1 MTHSGKRRRR
11 LWGPVGVAL
20 LVVALASALTA
31 TSALGR
37 GAASMTP
44 IKIGILSDC
53 QGAFGAFYDQDIA
66 GAIAAFSEYAG
77 ARPKN
82 PRKPSAGMVGGRIG
96 THPIQIVGFGCG
108 NDRADKAIVETRR
121 LMEQLDADIMIG
133 PLSGDEAIAVAN
145 YAKAHPTKTFVN
157 GTAGSQD
164 PTLRVKAPNFYRF
177 HGDGAQWN
185 AGLGELAYK
194 NLGWR
199 NVAVI
204 ADDYSFAWTSAGGFI
219 ADFCAVGGKI
229 TKRVFPPLNTTD
241 YSSFAQQLPA
251 PDAVDGYFW
260 AVGGAG
266 LIPSLK
272 AFEQA
277 HGPIDGK
284 KFIGNGFWAVTG
296 FEQLGNRANGAYAG
310 TFGTAGDLKTA
321 RAKKYAATIAKWF
334 KAIPPFG
341 SNAQGQQASSNF
353 LYNYYNAT
361 WGLIKALKA
370 VDGDISDNQKQLQT
384 VLSKTSLPGA
394 AYGPIR
400 LDKNRNGIQGQY
412 IQRLGLSDGKLVAR
426 TVRYVPNVEQ
436 SFGGLFKGDP
446 PPSRTVPAC
455 VKKTLPWHG
464 KSRPVV
470 NGVIR

>member
-1 MTHSGKRRRR
+1 MIDSSERRRGVWR
-11 LWGPVGVAL
+11 PIGVAL
-20 LVVALASALTA
+20 LLVAVVGTMAA
-31 TSALGR
+31 TSALAKGT
-37 GAASMTP
+37 GAATP

-53 QGAFGAFYDQDIA
+53 QGAFGAFYDQDIG

-77 ARPKN
+77 AKPKN
-82 PRKPSAGMVGGRIG
+82 PNKPSAGMTGGSIG
-96 THPIQIVGFGCG
+96 GHPIQIVGFGCG

-164 PTLRVKAPNFYRF
+164 PTLRVRAPNFYRF

-194 NLGWR
+194 NLKWR

-219 ADFCAVGGKI
+219 ADFCAAGGKI

-241 YSSFAQQLPA
+241 YSSFAQQLP
-251 PDAVDGYFW
+251 PPSQVDGYFW

-284 KFIGNGFWAVTG
+284 KFMGNGFWVVTG
-296 FEQLGNRANGAYAG
+296 FEQLGNRAAGAYAG

-321 RAKKYAATIAKWF
+321 KAQAYARTIAKWF
-334 KAIPPFG
+334 KKIPPFG
-341 SNAQGQQASSNF
+341 DNSKGQQASSNF

-361 WGLIKALKA
+361 WGLINALKS
-370 VDGDISDNQKQLQT
+370 VNGDISGGQKRLQAA
-384 VLSKTSLPGA
+384 LAKTSLPNA
-394 AYGPIR
+394 AYGPIT

-412 IQRLGLSDGKLVAR
+412 IQQLSLSGGKLVAK

-436 SFGGLFKGDP
+436 TFGGLFKGNP

-470 NGVIR
+470 NGVIK